1 MKDKTFLTYLLKFLL
16 TFCILYYGTKAMIGI
31 TTPGGY
37 YFAFAAK
44 YFDYISGFRR
54 LLLNGS
60 KIVLQAIGYDV
71 YLKDSYS
78 IKMVNGRG
86 VQVVYSCLGYGVIS
100 FWMAFIFANNTS
112 CKKMLQWMM
121 GGVLVIC
128 LLNIFRI
135 SLMLISV
142 NKHWPSLFNL
152 DNHTWF
158 NIVLYCVLFVMIY
171 LFDRSQ
177 QSGKAKGVPNL

>member
-1 MKDKTFLTYLLKFLL
+1 MKQRPFLTYLVKFLL

-37 YFAFAAK
+37 YVAFADK
-44 YFDYISGFRR
+44 YLDYISGFRS
-54 LLLNGS
+54 LLLNSS
-60 KIVLQAIGYDV
+60 KLLLQVIGYDV
-71 YLKDSYS
+71 YLKDSYT
-78 IKMVNGRG
+78 IKMVNGNG
-86 VQVVYSCLGYGVIS
+86 VQIVYSCLGYGVIS
-100 FWMAFIFANNTS
+100 FWIAFVFANKTS
-112 CKKMLQWMM
+112 FRKMLQWML

-128 LLNIFRI
+128 LLNVFRI

-158 NIVLYCVLFVMIY
+158 NIVIYGVLFFMIY
-171 LFDRSQ
+171 LFDRSEKNYIQ
-177 QSGKAKGVPNL
+177 RG